1 MVEKSTGAYVIA
13 IVFMICVTAL
23 GIAGVLPIDDITEL
37 LLLIITLILGSGA
50 VAFKLGKRK
59 GKLEAKAE

>member
-1 MVEKSTGAYVIA
+1 MEKDPWIYIIA

-23 GIAGVLPIDDITEL
+23 GIAGVLPTDDITDL
-37 LLLIITLILGSGA
+37 LLLIISIILGGGT
-50 VAFKLGKRK
+50 VGFYLGKRK

>member
-1 MVEKSTGAYVIA
+1 MEQTDWIYIIA

-23 GIAGVLPIDDITEL
+23 GIAGVLPTDDITDL
-37 LLLIITLILGSGA
+37 LLLIIAIILGGGT

-59 GKLEAKAE
+59 GRLEASA